1 LGGPQVVFVL
11 SIPEPLVLRA
21 KILKQVQLE
30 LGNVIRAMP
39 SSFRFNVIV
48 TGRLESKEPVAAF
61 SGLRDADRE
70 AKITAIEFCKQTFY
84 SGHEEHPLGRTVESL
99 LAEWPTSDQGYGE
112 VCIVALTQNE
122 QYADIAPEVFESLAR
137 MSSDRCSRFH
147 VISTKP
153 VPALGRLAAASGG
166 TAMLVELHVGPSMD
180 VEFKPWD
187 VSAFNRAGS
196 SPKPE

>member
-1 LGGPQVVFVL
+1 VFVL

-21 KILKQVQLE
+21 TILKEVQLE

-48 TGRLESKEPVAAF
+48 TGRLESKKPVAAF
-61 SGLRDADRE
+61 PSARGADRE
-70 AKITAIEFCKQTFY
+70 AKITAIEFCNQTSY
-84 SGHEEHPLGRTVESL
+84 SGHEEHPLGTTVESL
-99 LAEWPTSDQGYGE
+99 LAEWPTTDQGRGE
-112 VCIVALTQNE
+112 VCIVALPE
-122 QYADIAPEVFESLAR
+122 YEKYADMGPGVFESVSR
-137 MSSDRCSRFH
+137 MSSDRCPRFH

-166 TAMLVELHVGPSMD
+166 NGMLVELRIGPSMD

-187 VSAFNRAGS
+187 VSAFSRASS